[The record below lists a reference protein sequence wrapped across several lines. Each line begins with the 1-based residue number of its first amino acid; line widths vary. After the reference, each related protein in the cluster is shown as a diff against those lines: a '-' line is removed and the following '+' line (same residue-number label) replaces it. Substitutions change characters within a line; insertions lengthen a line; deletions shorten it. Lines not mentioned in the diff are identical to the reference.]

1 MKKTNLIAILNK
13 LAIAAKANCSPSGS
27 FPADEND
34 PPCYCIEDDP
44 SDGTCVFMCCRPRED
59 AVLAAKDPVIDHLYD
74 AFTSMGWSCYKKGQP
89 EGCERPIWIPATN
102 STPVFVEDDDTDIH
116 VETEPKPIDMQGG
129 QLVPIEAYM
138 RNVNTRPTDEM
149 ARLAAR
155 GLELR
160 KKYNRGGTGVGVA
173 RARDI
178 SNKVLLSPRT
188 VSRMNSFFARHRVDL
203 NAMGARSGQKGYPS
217 AGAIAWM
224 LWGGDPNNPD
234 GAGASWA
241 ARKAKELKNQ

>member
-1 MKKTNLIAILNK
+1 M
-13 LAIAAKANCSPSGS
+13 AAKANYSPSVS
-27 FPADEND
+27 FPADEKV
-34 PPCYCIEDDP
+34 PPCRCIEDDP
-44 SDGTCVFMCCRPRED
+44 SDGSCVFMCCRPRED

-74 AFTSMGWSCYKKGQP
+74 LYTSMRWSCYKKVQP
-89 EGCERPIWIPATN
+89 DGWIPATN
-102 STPVFVEDDDTDIH
+102 STPVFDDLPIEGDDTDIR
-116 VETEPKPIDMQGG
+116 VETAPNPIDMQGG
-129 QLVPIEAYM
+129 QWVPIEAYM

-203 NAMGARSGQKGYPS
+203 NAIGARSGQKGYPS

-241 ARKAKELKNQ
+241 ARKAKELKNR

>member
-13 LAIAAKANCSPSGS
+13 LAMASPAKFVTAQ
-27 FPADEND
+27 DL
-34 PPCYCIEDDP
+34 PCNCIEHDP
-44 SDGTCVFMCCRPRED
+44 LEEPSNETCLFACCPPEERSQD
-59 AVLAAKDPVIDHLYD
+59 TVLAAKDPLIDHLYGLYN
-74 AFTSMGWSCYKKGQP
+74 SIGWSCFKKTKLGK
-89 EGCERPIWIPATN
+89 WIPATN
-102 STPVFVEDDDTDIH
+102 STPVFVEDDDTDIR

-155 GLELR
+155 VLELR

-203 NAMGARSGQKGYPS
+203 NAIGARSGQKGYPS